1 MSNTEKERRKER
13 KKDYVCIYDA
23 ECDQRERERAPSAVA
38 VPLDALELAGEE
50 SMGTPVVGSNIG

>member
-1 MSNTEKERRKER
+1 M
-13 KKDYVCIYDA
+13 YVYMM
-23 ECDQRERERAPSAVA
+23 QSVTREREIAPSAVA